1 MFGLSDVD
9 LKPAENKDKVRYP
22 AVASMCHIMEDLRR
36 ETAEKT
42 KIEMARKIIL
52 SGEMSED
59 KVKKMFG
66 LSDDDLKTDEDKA
79 S

>member
-1 MFGLSDVD
+1 
-9 LKPAENKDKVRYP
+9 
-22 AVASMCHIMEDLRR
+22 MCHIMEDLRR

-66 LSDDDLKTDEDKA
+66 LSDDDLKTYEDKA

>member
-1 MFGLSDVD
+1 
-9 LKPAENKDKVRYP
+9 
-22 AVASMCHIMEDLRR
+22 MCHIMEDLRR

-79 S
+79 SWGMHMCRIMGDLRK